1 MPSEWNLPAKEQLAR
16 LRVKVSLTREDAA
29 AILGGSFLDRH
40 PLAIEALRV
49 AISDFDYGNRM
60 LVRRVEDEA
69 KAEAKK
75 QATLDADVPLESH
88 GLKCQASVAYPGRW
102 PSFHRCD
109 RNATVKRPA
118 FDDNAIALCGQH
130 RTAASLSRYVSR
142 HG

>member
-16 LRVKVSLTREDAA
+16 LRVKVSLTREGAETLLDLVTVQRRLDLFGDLKK
-29 AILGGSFLDRH
+29 AID
-40 PLAIEALRV
+40 
-49 AISDFDYGNRM
+49 DFDYGNRM
-60 LVRRVEDEA
+60 LVRQVEDEA

-75 QATLDADVPLESH
+75 QATLDADVPLGSH

-102 PSFHRCD
+102 PSYHRCD
-109 RNATVKRPA
+109 RNATVKRPN